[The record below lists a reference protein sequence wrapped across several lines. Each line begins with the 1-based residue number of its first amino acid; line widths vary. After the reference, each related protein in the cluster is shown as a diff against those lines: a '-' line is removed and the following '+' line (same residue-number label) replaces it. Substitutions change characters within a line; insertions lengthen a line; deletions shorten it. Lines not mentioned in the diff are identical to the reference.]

1 MPAMDL
7 ALIDKLGRDLH
18 SHSPGYMGEDEVCPW
33 TLFLTMA
40 LTLLKGVLPHVPRM
54 LPVLI
59 SDPVMRQKVEDT
71 FTSQEFL
78 DNLEGYFVDN
88 IKNDIQAPLNR
99 QIVKSSE
106 TIMYFVEMMDKML
119 TTFMGPHHGNDNDIG
134 STDNR
139 PREYSSYYGNNY
151 FDTAGQILNFAK
163 TAYALFK

>member
-1 MPAMDL
+1 MAAFISVTIISYAFNIASLELIESSYYL
-7 ALIDKLGRDLH
+7 ASKKKNKYLTTH
-18 SHSPGYMGEDEVCPW
+18 SSFCRVIYFFKP
-33 TLFLTMA
+33 
-40 LTLLKGVLPHVPRM
+40 LTL
-54 LPVLI
+54 
-59 SDPVMRQKVEDT
+59 EY
-71 FTSQEFL
+71 EFQ
-78 DNLEGYFVDN
+78 
-88 IKNDIQAPLNR
+88 NDIQAPLNR

-163 TAYALFK
+163 TAYALFR